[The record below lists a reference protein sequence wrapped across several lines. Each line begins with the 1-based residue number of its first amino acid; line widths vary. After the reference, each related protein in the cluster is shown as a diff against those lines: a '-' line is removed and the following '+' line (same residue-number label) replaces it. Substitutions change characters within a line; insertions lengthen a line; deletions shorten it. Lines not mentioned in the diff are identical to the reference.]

1 MLIYNQLKYSFYKDV
16 LKKTDKELFDL
27 CLMDGN
33 ILFSY
38 FQKELKINEPPYY
51 KTQNFIILGNNP
63 NKLISFYYSDEHYK
77 SDYQQEHCIY
87 LDIDN
92 LPNLTIR
99 NIFIYRDY
107 LSLNQVRNENL
118 TELLK
123 NKIQNKGGQIS
134 FSISDGLY
142 SEIKPII
149 FNEIYENILI
159 EKNEIKKKIKI

>member
-1 MLIYNQLKYSFYKDV
+1 MY
-16 LKKTDKELFDL
+16 
-27 CLMDGN
+27 
-33 ILFSY
+33 
-38 FQKELKINEPPYY
+38 
-51 KTQNFIILGNNP
+51 
-63 NKLISFYYSDEHYK
+63 
-77 SDYQQEHCIY
+77 
-87 LDIDN
+87 
-92 LPNLTIR
+92 
-99 NIFIYRDY
+99 IFIYRDY

-118 TELLK
+118 TELRK